1 MSDENVVDTDGIE
14 FFAEDGADDLSV
26 YERGVSL
33 HRCTLPTPISTY
45 KKRVCDSCEEK
56 YCQDYQEVSLTQI
69 AVFPLNPDFT
79 CRGDHIKILGLWLP

>member
-1 MSDENVVDTDGIE
+1 MAGNRNNVLVQLAGWMSDENVVDTDGIE

-45 KKRVCDSCEEK
+45 KKGYVILAK
-56 YCQDYQEVSLTQI
+56 KNT
-69 AVFPLNPDFT
+69 A
-79 CRGDHIKILGLWLP
+79 KIIRRYH